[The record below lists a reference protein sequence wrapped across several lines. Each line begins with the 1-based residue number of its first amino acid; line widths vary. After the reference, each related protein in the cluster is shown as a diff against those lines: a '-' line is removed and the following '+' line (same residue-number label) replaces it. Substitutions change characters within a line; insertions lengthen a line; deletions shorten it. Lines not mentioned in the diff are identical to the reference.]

1 MKDAPLIYRPGTLED
16 VPRAVDFV
24 SRALQEVEPYGAKV
38 DKVHLARQCMQRGM
52 DPNSL
57 NLLAEKDDEIVGICI
72 AGLCDQIYT
81 PELFSY
87 LFFWYVAPAYR
98 GSMAGPRMIKIMRNW
113 AERKG
118 ATKHIAVVNSGVDD
132 EMAGKLLERM
142 GYRRSGTE
150 YVG

>member
-1 MKDAPLIYRPGTLED
+1 MIYRPGILED

-24 SRALQEVEPYGAKV
+24 SRALEEVEPYGSKV
-38 DKVHLARQCMQRGM
+38 DKVHLAHQCMQRGM
-52 DPNSL
+52 DPNAL
-57 NLLAEKDDEIVGICI
+57 NLFAEKNDEIVGICI
-72 AGLCDQIYT
+72 AGITDQIYT

-87 LFFWYVAPAYR
+87 LYFWYVVPAYR

-113 AERKG
+113 AEKKG